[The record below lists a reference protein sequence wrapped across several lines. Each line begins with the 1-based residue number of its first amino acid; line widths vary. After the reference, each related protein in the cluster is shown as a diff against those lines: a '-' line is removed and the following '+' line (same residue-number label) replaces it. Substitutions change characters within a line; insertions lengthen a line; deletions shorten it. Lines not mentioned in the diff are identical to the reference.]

1 MIGIIIGGLAVGF
14 GVIMIALLRMAKQTD
29 IDSGIE
35 PSLGQEDKIVVIDD
49 LLCHSIPQ
57 NHCNK
62 YHNCEQCQED
72 WLRGMEAKNDR

>member
-35 PSLGQEDKIVVIDD
+35 PSLEQEDRFVVAENVEEI
-49 LLCHSIPQ
+49 
-57 NHCNK
+57 
-62 YHNCEQCQED
+62 EE
-72 WLRGMEAKNDR
+72 

>member
-35 PSLGQEDKIVVIDD
+35 PSLEQEYRFVVIENAEE
-49 LLCHSIPQ
+49 I
-57 NHCNK
+57 
-62 YHNCEQCQED
+62 EEVT
-72 WLRGMEAKNDR
+72 E

>member
-35 PSLGQEDKIVVIDD
+35 PSLEQEDRFVI
-49 LLCHSIPQ
+49 LENAEEIEEVS
-57 NHCNK
+57 
-62 YHNCEQCQED
+62 E
-72 WLRGMEAKNDR
+72 